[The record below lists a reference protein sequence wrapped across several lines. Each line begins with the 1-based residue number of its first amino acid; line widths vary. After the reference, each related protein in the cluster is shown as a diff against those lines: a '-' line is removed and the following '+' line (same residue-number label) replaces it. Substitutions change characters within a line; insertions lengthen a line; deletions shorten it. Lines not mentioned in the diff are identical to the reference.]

1 MDKENIVHTHRVKYY
16 SALKRKKILS
26 HSIMWMKCK
35 DIMVSEKKASHK
47 KANTVWFY
55 LYKVSKV
62 VKFTDIERKMVTGAE
77 GRDKWRLV

>member
-35 DIMVSEKKASHK
+35 DIMVSEKKPVTKRQILYGSTYIK
-47 KANTVWFY
+47 Y
-55 LYKVSKV
+55 LK
-62 VKFTDIERKMVTGAE
+62 
-77 GRDKWRLV
+77 